1 MRIIFFSSNSQLRP
15 WLRLSKSEFQ
25 KESGVEVRI
34 IFFTKSQLRLSKT
47 EFQKEGGVE
56 VRIICFSKSQLRPWL
71 RLSKTEF
78 QREGG
83 GEMVERREVTAVR
96 KENSLPPPPN
106 KPVLN
111 FRPRSVMT
119 LF

>member
-1 MRIIFFSSNSQLRP
+1 MT
-15 WLRLSKSEFQ
+15 EFQ
-25 KESGVEVRI
+25 REGGVEVRI
-34 IFFTKSQLRLSKT
+34 IFFSKSQLRPLLRLSKS